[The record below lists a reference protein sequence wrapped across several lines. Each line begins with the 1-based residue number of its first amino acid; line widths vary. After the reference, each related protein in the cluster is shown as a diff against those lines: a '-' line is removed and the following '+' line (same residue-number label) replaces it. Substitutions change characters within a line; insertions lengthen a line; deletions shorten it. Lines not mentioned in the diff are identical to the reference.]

1 MDDLTASLRIKLAFD
16 RSKVLRGAAVSKKSV
31 RRHRFGV
38 PVHVVEH
45 VSYKTRV
52 GGNVKRVVLNDEDER
67 VRLIR
72 EKFAASREAL
82 YARLAALSQDDCG
95 CDGEATSE

>member
-52 GGNVKRVVLNDEDER
+52 GANIKRIVLDEEDDR
-67 VRLIR
+67 IRLIR

-82 YARLAALSQDDCG
+82 YARLAALSNDDCG
-95 CDGEATSE
+95 CDGEVNSE